1 MMKEKNTQKT
11 QDLKFLDLML
21 LVFEKFGGKTPRNTK
36 LKNFKIKTQGNSRTL
51 WRLTRTQE
59 HEGRTPN
66 LKIFWKPKKNFEN
79 QREINKK
86 TPNLKFGTRFNQ
98 RKIIFEKILKRRYP
112 ITKNIN
118 QHSSQ
123 LSYKFNVF

>member
-1 MMKEKNTQKT
+1 
-11 QDLKFLDLML
+11 ML

-66 LKIFWKPKKNFEN
+66 LKFLEN
-79 QREINKK
+79 QNKFSKVLRKTNKK
-86 TPNLKFGTRFNQ
+86 TTNLKFGTRFN
-98 RKIIFEKILKRRYP
+98 K
-112 ITKNIN
+112 KNYFKKN
-118 QHSSQ
+118 
-123 LSYKFNVF
+123 

>member
-1 MMKEKNTQKT
+1 
-11 QDLKFLDLML
+11 ML

-51 WRLTRTQE
+51 WKLTRTQE

-66 LKIFWKPKKNFEN
+66 LKFLENQAKIFEN

-86 TPNLKFGTRFNQ
+86 TPNLKFGTRFN
-98 RKIIFEKILKRRYP
+98 RKKYFWKRRFW
-112 ITKNIN
+112 KE
-118 QHSSQ
+118 
-123 LSYKFNVF
+123 YKRF